1 MKDFISS
8 RKTERDSLVAQAD
21 TQQRLSYVSPPPKPP
36 LTPSGLGQVLSSL
49 SLKNSRASPVPPPP
63 PAPWTPAQKAA
74 YTGLPSYP
82 SPVNRSYPS
91 PSPPTSQ
98 SPPFIPPP
106 PVASQLPH
114 VPPRSPYPPTP
125 PVPPTYGVTP
135 SQTQR
140 DPYAALAS
148 LPGISSFPL
157 PSAQRQTSYPL
168 PGQQQSQGYSPLSS
182 PGIFT
187 YSASPNLPTRQGSA
201 GSGLP
206 PPPPP
211 ISYSQPPPPQGY
223 SVNVRPTFGA
233 GVPPPP
239 SQQQQP
245 YGGYGQYGR

>member
-1 MKDFISS
+1 MG
-8 RKTERDSLVAQAD
+8 TP
-21 TQQRLSYVSPPPKPP
+21 YVSPPPKPP
-36 LTPSGLGQVLSSL
+36 LTPSSLDQVFSSM
-49 SLKNSRASPVPPPP
+49 SLKSTPAPPVPPLP

-74 YTGLPSYP
+74 YTGQPSYP
-82 SPVNRSYPS
+82 PTVTRPYPS
-91 PSPPTSQ
+91 PSPPTLQ

-106 PVASQLPH
+106 PISNQSPLGM
-114 VPPRSPYPPTP
+114 PPTLSPYPPTR
-125 PVPPTYGVTP
+125 PVQSTIYGVTP
-135 SQTQR
+135 SQPQR

-148 LPGISSFPL
+148 LPSISPFPL
-157 PSAQRQTSYPL
+157 PPTQRQSSYPL
-168 PGQQQSQGYSPLSS
+168 AGQQQSQGYSPLSS

-187 YSASPNLPTRQGSA
+187 YSASPSLPTRQGST

-211 ISYSQPPPPQGY
+211 VSYSQPPPPQSY
-223 SVNVRPTFGA
+223 SVGVRPAFGA